1 MQEKQLL
8 RHIWRFMNMKKFK
21 MKYTI
26 EKMYLTTPSKRRS
39 GIKMDK
45 VKFVVAHDTG
55 NPGST
60 AINNVKYYERSRD
73 QMSASAHIFV
83 DDRQIIECIPIV
95 LDKPEKAWHV
105 IYDVKTD
112 NNMFGDD
119 ANDVAGGIELCYG
132 GKINNNE
139 AYKRFVWV
147 VAYVCHVHAIDP
159 LKMITGHYILD
170 PKRKTDPQASLKL
183 VGKTMQSFIEDVQ
196 KELKDCTI

>member
-1 MQEKQLL
+1 
-8 RHIWRFMNMKKFK
+8 

-45 VKFVVAHDTG
+45 VKFLVAHDTG

-60 AINNVKYYERSRD
+60 ALQNVKYYENSRNE
-73 QMSASAHIFV
+73 MSASAHIFV
-83 DDRQIIECIPIV
+83 DDRQIIECIPFL

-105 IYDVKTD
+105 IFNTPVD
-112 NNMFGDD
+112 NNLFGDD
-119 ANDVAGGIELCYG
+119 ANDVAGGVELCYG
-132 GKINNNE
+132 GKINIQE
-139 AYKRFVWV
+139 AYKRFVWTL
-147 VAYVCHVHAIDP
+147 AYACHVHNVDP

-183 VGKTMQSFIEDVQ
+183 LSKTMLNLIEDVA